1 MKKQILLISLLTFN
15 LNLMASDLNASNQE
29 TNVSK
34 ILTIDLEEEKKPSKE
49 RDGTF
54 DIIKGIIPL
63 GHNDEVTFIGKKV
76 LILKPI
82 KLYVNNILKKTIK
95 STKEILS
102 IKTSELSVGDVVTI
116 KNKKGTTLVRKKV
129 VK

>member
-1 MKKQILLISLLTFN
+1 
-15 LNLMASDLNASNQE
+15 MASDLNASNQE

-34 ILTIDLEEEKKPSKE
+34 ILTIDLEKEKKPSKE

>member
-1 MKKQILLISLLTFN
+1 
-15 LNLMASDLNASNQE
+15 MASDLNASNQE

-34 ILTIDLEEEKKPSKE
+34 ILTIDLEKEKKPSKE

-116 KNKKGTTLVRKKV
+116 KSKKGTTLVRKKV